1 MSNMR
6 DVAMKAGVSL
16 PTVSYVINDGPRP
29 VSEETR
35 ARVLRA
41 VSELGYRPNR
51 MARGLARKNSLS
63 IALIIPNSSDLF
75 FARLSR
81 AVEEVAYSEGFSLFL
96 CNTGGDL
103 KRERSYFSLLAEK
116 RIDGALLVTGGISHE
131 QLRRAT
137 GDNLPVVILDREI
150 EGAFTDTLIFD
161 NFKAAKQ
168 ATEHLAWHGHK
179 RIACL
184 AGPKSLIGPH
194 QRVDG
199 YRAALKQ
206 AGLRFDASLLCW
218 SDYSFSGGMSTAGAL
233 LQGENRPAAIVA
245 CNDDMGVGVIHAAR
259 ELGIKVPSELAVAGM
274 GDSFL
279 GQVVIPQLTTVFASV
294 DEMGRLG
301 TSMLLE
307 RIRGTAPLAQQRVV
321 LDTKLLIRRSC
332 GCGAGNGGRKVRNE
346 M

>member
-35 ARVLRA
+35 ARVLHAIR
-41 VSELGYRPNR
+41 ELGYRPNR
-51 MARGLARKNSLS
+51 MARGLARKSSLA
-63 IALIIPNSSDLF
+63 IALIVPNISDQF

-81 AVEEVAYSEGFSLFL
+81 AIEEVAYLEGFSLFL

-131 QLRRAT
+131 QLRRAA
-137 GDNLPVVILDREI
+137 GDNLPVVVLDREI
-150 EGAFTDTLIFD
+150 DGAFTDTLIFD
-161 NFKAAKQ
+161 NFKAARQ
-168 ATEHLAWHGHK
+168 ATEHLVQHGNT

-194 QRVDG
+194 QRVGG
-199 YRAALKQ
+199 YMAALKQ
-206 AGLRFDASLLCW
+206 AGLRFEASLLKW
-218 SDYSFSGGMSTAGAL
+218 SDYSFSGGMSTARAL

-259 ELGIKVPSELAVAGM
+259 QLGLNVPSELAVAGM

-294 DEMGRLG
+294 DEMGRRG
-301 TSMLLE
+301 TVMLLE
-307 RIRGTAPLAQQRVV
+307 RIRGTAPLAQRRVV
-321 LDTKLLIRRSC
+321 LDTKLLVRQSC
-332 GCGAGNGGRKVRNE
+332 GCSGDNG
-346 M
+346 